1 MPPVSVRV
9 TRLGAVDADTT
20 LIVYQT
26 SAQDA
31 AALHACANA
40 QMVARD
46 GVRVSL
52 AAFTALTVSDE
63 LAHTVTQAVSYRLAP
78 RTQFATATATI
89 NVDPPIVMGVLNV
102 TPDSFFDG
110 GKAFVAGDPSV
121 AINAG
126 LALHAAGA
134 RIVDVGGE
142 STRPGAE
149 PVAVDE
155 ELARVVPV
163 VEALSAQGVI
173 VSIDTMKAP
182 VADACLRAGAAIVN
196 DVSAGMFDPDMFDTV
211 VQHGAAIVLMHMQGT
226 PQTMQ
231 QNPSYTDVVGE
242 VFTFLAARLDAFVNA
257 GGERSQVVVDP
268 GIGFGKRVE
277 DNLSLLR
284 ALDEL
289 HALGAPVLVGLSH
302 KSVLGAVTA
311 RSDPSARHA
320 ASVAGH
326 ALAVNAGAQ
335 VVRAHD
341 VAAACD
347 ALAVAY
353 ALRR

>member
-1 MPPVSVRV
+1 VPPVSVRV
-9 TRLGAVDADTT
+9 TQLGTVDADTT
-20 LIVYQT
+20 LVVYG
-26 SAQDA
+26 ALGYDA
-31 AALHACANA
+31 VALHACADA
-40 QMVARD
+40 PASAFD

-52 AAFTALTVSDE
+52 AAFNDANVSPE
-63 LAHTVTQAVSYRLAP
+63 LASTAMQAVFHRQTP
-78 RTQFATATATI
+78 PTQFATATATI
-89 NVDPPIVMGVLNV
+89 TVDPPIVMGVLNV

-110 GKAFVAGDPSV
+110 GKAFVAKDPTVS
-121 AINAG
+121 INAG

-149 PVAVDE
+149 PVAVGE

-163 VEALSAQGVI
+163 VEALIAQGVT

-196 DVSAGMFDPDMFDTV
+196 DVSAGMFDPNMFATV
-211 VQHGAAIVLMHMQGT
+211 VQHGAAMVLMHMQGT

-257 GGERSQVVVDP
+257 GGERSQVIVDP

-277 DNLSLLR
+277 DNLALLR

-302 KSVLGAVTA
+302 KSVLGALTA
-311 RSDPSARHA
+311 RNDPGQRHA
-320 ASVAGH
+320 ASVAAH

-335 VVRAHD
+335 IVRAHD
-341 VAAACD
+341 VAASCD

>member
-9 TRLGAVDADTT
+9 TQLGAVEADTT
-20 LIVYQT
+20 LVVYGAD
-26 SAQDA
+26 SKDA
-31 AALHACANA
+31 AALHACAAA
-40 QMVARD
+40 QVTALD

-52 AAFTALTVSDE
+52 AALSEANLSHELTDTAM
-63 LAHTVTQAVSYRLAP
+63 QAVLHRQNPPAA
-78 RTQFATATATI
+78 FATATATI

-110 GKAFVAGDPSV
+110 GKAFVAGDPTV

-134 RIVDVGGE
+134 RIIDVGGE
-142 STRPGAE
+142 STRPGAQ
-149 PVAVDE
+149 PVALAE

-163 VEALSAQGVI
+163 VEALSSQGVT

-196 DVSAGMFDPDMFDTV
+196 DVSAGLYDPEMFATV

-242 VFTFLAARLDAFVNA
+242 VFTFLAGRLDAFVNA
-257 GGERSQVVVDP
+257 GGVRSQTVVDP

-277 DNLSLLR
+277 DNVALLR

-302 KSVLGAVTA
+302 KSVLGALTA
-311 RSDPSARHA
+311 RSDPTRRHA
-320 ASVAGH
+320 ASIAGH
-326 ALAVNAGAQ
+326 ALAVAAGAQ
-335 VVRAHD
+335 LVRAHD
-341 VAAACD
+341 VAASCD
-347 ALAVAY
+347 ALAVAV

>member
-9 TRLGAVDADTT
+9 TQLGAVDADTT
-20 LIVYQT
+20 VVVYGT
-26 SAQDA
+26 SGQDA

-40 QMVARD
+40 HVVAHN

-52 AAFTALTVSDE
+52 AAFTNANVSDE
-63 LAHTVTQAVSYRLAP
+63 LANTVMQALSHRRAPHTRFT
-78 RTQFATATATI
+78 TATATI
-89 NVDPPIVMGVLNV
+89 GVDPPIVMGVLNV

-110 GKAFVAGDPSV
+110 GKAFVAGDPAV

-126 LALHAAGA
+126 LALHVAGA
-134 RIVDVGGE
+134 RMVDVGGE
-142 STRPGAE
+142 STRPGAK

-163 VEALSAQGVI
+163 VEALSAQGVT

-211 VQHGAAIVLMHMQGT
+211 VRHRAAIVLMHMQGT

-231 QNPSYTDVVGE
+231 QNPSYTDVLGE
-242 VFTFLAARLDAFVNA
+242 VFTFLAARLEAFVAA
-257 GGERSQVVVDP
+257 GGERCQVVVDP

-284 ALDEL
+284 GLDEL
-289 HALGAPVLVGLSH
+289 HALGVPVLVGLSH
-302 KSVLGAVTA
+302 KSVLGALTQ

-320 ASVAGH
+320 ASVAAH

-335 VVRAHD
+335 IVRAHD
-341 VAAACD
+341 VAASCD

-353 ALRR
+353 AFRR